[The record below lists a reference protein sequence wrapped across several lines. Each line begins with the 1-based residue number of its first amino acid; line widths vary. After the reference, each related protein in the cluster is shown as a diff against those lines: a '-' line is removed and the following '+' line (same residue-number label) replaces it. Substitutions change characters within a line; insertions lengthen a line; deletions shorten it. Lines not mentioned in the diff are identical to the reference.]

1 MGFFPEQVQVLC
13 RLSRPARIDELWESQ
28 QLNSHSNN
36 TTLCTEHLL
45 ADHLDLWA
53 SSNEISDLLLDND
66 RLQNL
71 VNQLYE
77 SSVFIG
83 QICQAN
89 TSSESPL
96 VLVVALCDQC
106 NTPYDVGNYQHLNS
120 PPREILMEPQVS
132 LHVHLTVVTL
142 SIIANLL
149 TKSNADKLVLVLTRE
164 RPGYDAT
171 QTQVVEWLH
180 EGHVSK
186 KPCILPALVGL
197 IDNCSNAF
205 PKAGQ
210 LAAGVVSLII
220 CRRPAVALNT
230 LDGDMFITSAAQYLE
245 KVFMLIHNTECSVE
259 QNFGVV
265 AFLNILPALYHLGN
279 WTAQHERLQRGL
291 VALLTTI
298 LVNICHN
305 ATIAEDG
312 QEQDDFF
319 DQAPNLEEFPELL
332 QAKILMEPLLYRD
345 GDTTQDSTI
354 AGTTDKKW
362 RARVLKQRPMSFAV
376 AGGLEIL
383 AWWATHG
390 VDLSEGM
397 IETNDS
403 SPAISVPGALGEYQE
418 RIGRLAERTPRL
430 AFINMITDD
439 IFKGRKPPHPT
450 RKDSLL
456 YGPLIYA
463 DRRCGLVSCRKLE
476 AVRGGELMRCSGGCG
491 GLEHYCCKEHQKDHW
506 DLHKRFCKM
515 NKVAAQ
521 L

>member
-1 MGFFPEQVQVLC
+1 MGFFPEQVQALC
-13 RLSRPARIDELWESQ
+13 RLYRPTRIDELWERQ

-36 TTLCTEHLL
+36 TTMSTEHLL

-83 QICQAN
+83 QFCQAN
-89 TSSESPL
+89 TSSERPL
-96 VLVVALCDQC
+96 VLVVASCDQC
-106 NTPYDVGNYQHLNS
+106 NTPYDVGNCQHPNS
-120 PPREILMEPQVS
+120 PPRETLMEPQVS
-132 LHVHLTVVTL
+132 VHVHLTVVTL
-142 SIIANLL
+142 SIITSLL
-149 TKSNADKLVLVLTRE
+149 TKSNADKLVLLLTRE
-164 RPGYDAT
+164 RPGSAIT
-171 QTQVVEWLH
+171 ETQVVEQLH

-186 KPCILPALVGL
+186 KPYVLPALVAL

-220 CRRPAVALNT
+220 CRRPAVALAT
-230 LDGDMFITSAAQYLE
+230 LDADMFITSAAQYLD
-245 KVFMLIHNTECSVE
+245 KVFMLVHNTQCSVE
-259 QNFGVV
+259 QYFGVV

-279 WTAQHERLQRGL
+279 WTGQHERLQRGL

-298 LVNICHN
+298 FVNICHY
-305 ATIAEDG
+305 ATVAGDG

-319 DQAPNLEEFPELL
+319 DQAPNFEELPELL
-332 QAKILMEPLLYRD
+332 PAKILMEPLLYRD
-345 GDTTQDSTI
+345 GDMTPQAS
-354 AGTTDKKW
+354 TTDKKW

-397 IETNDS
+397 IDTHDS
-403 SPAISVPGALGEYQE
+403 SPISVPEALEEYQE

-430 AFINMITDD
+430 AFMNKITDD
-439 IFKGRKPPHPT
+439 IVKGRKPPHPT
-450 RKDSLL
+450 RKESLL

-463 DRRCGLVSCRKLE
+463 NRRCGLVSCRKLE

-491 GLEHYCCKEHQKDHW
+491 GLEHYCCKEHQKEHW
-506 DLHKRFCKM
+506 GLHKRFCKM